1 MSLLKAQTVNKTFE
15 VQKRTGFWKRENK
28 NVRALTDF
36 TLSIDEPMIIGLIG
50 PNGAGKTTFIK
61 HCLGLVEKTS
71 GSLEV
76 LGFDPYTGEPL
87 SDENKKLYPN
97 QNNWLGKLNRFL
109 GGSYNKAPFLK
120 QVGLVSGQ
128 KQNLDPN
135 LSALDS
141 LRLSGY
147 LYDMLTDDIEERIN
161 YLVDKF
167 AIREKLDVPVRQLS
181 LGQRMKFEII
191 SSVLHSPKFLFMDEP
206 SLGLDFEA
214 QGMMREM
221 LLELHNTQGLTILLT
236 SHYLPDITT
245 LCSRV
250 AVIEKG
256 QKVFD
261 GGVQELMQKADQD
274 GYLKTLIVELNKQ
287 DKVGEIA

>member
-1 MSLLKAQTVNKTFE
+1 MSFLLKAKSVTKTFQ
-15 VQKRTGFWKRENK
+15 VFKRTGFFKRQK
-28 NVRALTDF
+28 NEVQALVDF
-36 TLSIDEPMIIGLIG
+36 SIEIEKPIILGLVG

-61 HCLGLVEKTS
+61 HCLGLVEASS
-71 GSLEV
+71 GHLEV
-76 LGFDPYTGEPL
+76 LGYDPYTGEPMA
-87 SDENKKLYPN
+87 DETKTLEAAESNFISSIS
-97 QNNWLGKLNRFL
+97 RAL
-109 GGSYNKAPFLK
+109 GGGYNRAHFLR

-135 LSALDS
+135 LSALES

-147 LYDMLTDDIEERIN
+147 LYDMKTEQIEAKIANLVERFKIS
-161 YLVDKF
+161 
-167 AIREKLDVPVRQLS
+167 EKLDVPVRQLS

-206 SLGLDFEA
+206 TLGLDFEA
-214 QGMMREM
+214 QSTMRDM
-221 LLELHNTQGLTILLT
+221 LLELHTTQNLTILLT

-245 LCSRV
+245 LCSRI

-261 GGVQELMQKADQD
+261 GQISNLMSKVVQD
-274 GYLKTLIVELNKQ
+274 GYLKTLIEELSKEEKMNQ
-287 DKVGEIA
+287 